1 MHYTPA
7 NHRIRSAGALSVC
20 GFTLVE
26 LIIVIVLLGLLA
38 AVALPRY
45 VDLSTSARQAA
56 LEEQAANLIAQ
67 DTLNVSACRVEA
79 DDCIVF
85 TTTGFND
92 PGVCQDAIA
101 QFLPA
106 AGDRFEATTHA
117 SSISRDQWSDLP
129 ADDEVLFWATRTG
142 EVPFPPVVPC
152 TLRWREGAD

>member
-1 MHYTPA
+1 MCSARVRTRA
-7 NHRIRSAGALSVC
+7 NPDTA

-26 LIIVIVLLGLLA
+26 LIIVLVIVGLLA
-38 AVALPRY
+38 VTAVPRY

-67 DTLNVSACRVEA
+67 DTLNVAACKVEA

-85 TTTGFND
+85 ATTGFQN

-106 AGDRFEATTHA
+106 AGNRFEATTFA
-117 SSISRDQWSDLP
+117 SSTPREQWPDLP
-129 ADDEVLFWATRTG
+129 EDDEALFWATRTG
-142 EVPFPPVVPC
+142 DVPFPPVVPC
-152 TLRWREGAD
+152 TLRWSDSVG